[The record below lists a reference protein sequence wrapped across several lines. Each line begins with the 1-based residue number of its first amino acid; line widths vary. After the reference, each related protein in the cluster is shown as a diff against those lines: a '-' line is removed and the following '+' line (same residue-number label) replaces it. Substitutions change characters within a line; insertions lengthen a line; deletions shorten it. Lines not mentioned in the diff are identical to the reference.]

1 MGSGKGGGSAKGG
14 GGKGGGKIEGLTRR
28 GGSGGGMMG
37 GNGSS
42 AAAAPARYNPQ
53 QDFYGSGNMVN
64 QPLSGYYQTYPSS
77 GGNNYAPPPAPVKEA
92 PKEAPAAD
100 PNDPLAGMS
109 PAARAALGSQIYS
122 NPFGGSSYLAAG
134 NRGYNP
140 SFLPNSGVS
149 RGGGSNYNPSFL
161 PNQNVFGSTLLNPNY
176 YR

>member
-109 PAARAALGSQIYS
+109 PAARAALASQVYS
-122 NPFGGSSYLAAG
+122 NPFGGSSYSASG
-134 NRGYNP
+134 NRGGYNP
-140 SFLPNSGVS
+140 SFLPNSGG
-149 RGGGSNYNPSFL
+149 GGGSNYNPSFL

>member
-14 GGKGGGKIEGLTRR
+14 GGKGGGEVEAMPQ
-28 GGSGGGMMG
+28 GSGRGGMMG

-64 QPLSGYYQTYPSS
+64 QPLSGYYQTYPAP
-77 GGNNYAPPPAPVKEA
+77 GGNNYAPPPAPVETA
-92 PKEAPAAD
+92 PETPATD

-109 PAARAALGSQIYS
+109 PAARAALGGSMFNSGYMGMTS
-122 NPFGGSSYLAAG
+122 PFGNSS
-134 NRGYNP
+134 GYNP
-140 SFLPNSGVS
+140 SFLPSSGGS
-149 RGGGSNYNPSFL
+149 RGAGNEYNPSFL